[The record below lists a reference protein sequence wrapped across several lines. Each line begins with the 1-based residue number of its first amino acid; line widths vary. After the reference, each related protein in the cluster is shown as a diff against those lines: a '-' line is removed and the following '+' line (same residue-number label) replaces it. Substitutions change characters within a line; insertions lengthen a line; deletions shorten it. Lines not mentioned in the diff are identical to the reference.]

1 MENKNILN
9 HVVVIPDG
17 NRRWAKEN
25 NLKAWEGHQAGSD
38 NFEILM
44 EESLKLGIKSL
55 SIWGASLNNLEKR
68 PLLEVNGLIKVFEN
82 SFQKLLENKEIHKNE
97 VKINIIGHWKEK
109 FPKKLVK
116 LFEEIIEKTKSY
128 NKHTLN
134 FFLAYNGDDDMQTAI
149 KNIIDSGIP
158 ANKVSPEI
166 IKSNLMTKNLPAV
179 DFMIR
184 TGGEPHLSTGFL
196 MWDTANSQLY
206 FTDKYFPDFNASEFR
221 IAIEEYQSRQRRK
234 GK

>member
-1 MENKNILN
+1 M
-9 HVVVIPDG
+9 
-17 NRRWAKEN
+17 
-25 NLKAWEGHQAGSD
+25 Q
-38 NFEILM
+38 
-44 EESLKLGIKSL
+44 
-55 SIWGASLNNLEKR
+55 
-68 PLLEVNGLIKVFEN
+68 
-82 SFQKLLENKEIHKNE
+82 
-97 VKINIIGHWKEK
+97 INIIGHWKEK

-116 LFEEIIEKTKSY
+116 LFEKIIEKTKNY
-128 NKHTLN
+128 NKHNLN

-149 KNIIDSGIP
+149 KNIVNSGIS
-158 ANKVSPEI
+158 AKDLSPEI
-166 IKSNLMTKNLPAV
+166 IKSHLMTKNLPAV